1 MAHLFAQLSI
11 RSKIIAG
18 FAAVL
23 ICTIGLG
30 LFSTQRLDAVN
41 GNAQVIRDNYL
52 PGTRHPQASGADQRT
67 GAIEPWV
74 MLLAT
79 TDASAAVWS
88 DHQGAG
94 CDLRAD
100 AGRLSA
106 AVSPVKNNA

>member
-1 MAHLFAQLSI
+1 MSHLFAHLSI

-41 GNAQVIRDNYL
+41 GNAQAIKDNYL
-52 PGTRHPQASGADQRT
+52 PGTRILGRLAQVSERVP
-67 GAIEPWV
+67 IEPG
-74 MLLAT
+74 LP
-79 TDASAAVWS
+79 AARDHRCTAHAVRS

-94 CDLRAD
+94 
-100 AGRLSA
+100 
-106 AVSPVKNNA
+106 